1 MAQVTPVQ
9 IIAEGRIA
17 VAGGTPTFVWV
28 RGASTIAD
36 TGAGIVTITLD
47 DPADSVS
54 PGTASFATP
63 TTTANGF
70 FVTTDRPSDTLVR
83 FYTWSATGVAA
94 DNVGF
99 DFLVLQAPTTNT

>member
-9 IIAEGRIA
+9 IIAEGRVA
-17 VAGGTPTFVWV
+17 VSLSTPSFTWV
-28 RGASTIAD
+28 RGAYNIAD
-36 TGAGIVTITLD
+36 TGPGIVTMTLD
-47 DPADSVS
+47 DPADASS

-63 TTTANGF
+63 TTSANGF
-70 FVTTDRPSDTLVR
+70 FVTSVRPSDTTVAW
-83 FYTWSATGVAA
+83 YVWSATGAAA

>member
-9 IIAEGRIA
+9 IIAEGRVA
-17 VAGGTPTFVWV
+17 VAGGVPSFTWV
-28 RGASTIAD
+28 RGANSIAD

-47 DPADSVS
+47 DPADATS
-54 PGTASFATP
+54 PGTATFATP

-70 FVTTDRPSDTLVR
+70 FVTSIRPADTTVA
-83 FYTWSATGVAA
+83 FYVWSATGAAA